1 MSNLVITIPDIPD
14 DIATISGKVIG
25 TGIALLFTYTV
36 TLFLILRSISYF
48 RDWLPGRV
56 KKDNKENMHWR
67 NCSKHRRYSIGTV
80 LQVIWLSIIVMF
92 SVFPPFYY
100 GTFSTVMAFVTLVV
114 VVIMHI
120 LAMANDIRPKGRS
133 LWSIFYFIYH

>member
-14 DIATISGKVIG
+14 DIATIRGKVIG

-56 KKDNKENMHWR
+56 KKDNKENMH
-67 NCSKHRRYSIGTV
+67 
-80 LQVIWLSIIVMF
+80 
-92 SVFPPFYY
+92 
-100 GTFSTVMAFVTLVV
+100 
-114 VVIMHI
+114 
-120 LAMANDIRPKGRS
+120 
-133 LWSIFYFIYH
+133 